1 MCTKCSSNI
10 KISSTKSK
18 QMNDVF
24 EDAFGHQNYFK
35 LKSDGVKNA
44 VAHNHCYITLVK
56 LFGLK
61 RLMLKRLLFLKLS
74 SKGFLCEQFI
84 ETKLNIKKM
93 EKQNKKHKYWSWSLV
108 GLPIS

>member
-24 EDAFGHQNYFK
+24 EDAFGHQNNFT
-35 LKSDGVKNA
+35 LKSDRVKNA
-44 VAHNHCYITLVK
+44 VAHDHYYITLVK

-61 RLMLKRLLFLKLS
+61 RLMLKRLFFFFKLP

-84 ETKLNIKKM
+84 ETKLNI
-93 EKQNKKHKYWSWSLV
+93 
-108 GLPIS
+108 